1 MENQHLI
8 NALIGGGFAIL
19 GWFARELWGAVK
31 ELRADLVK
39 LREDLPKDYVAKD
52 DYREDI
58 RDIKAMLAKIFEKL
72 DAKWT
77 NEPAAAVRHLRFR
90 QRSN

>member
-39 LREDLPKDYVAKD
+39 LREDLPKEYVAKD

-58 RDIKAMLAKIFEKL
+58 REIKAMLAKIFEKL
-72 DAKWT
+72 DAK
-77 NEPAAAVRHLRFR
+77 VDK
-90 QRSN
+90 

>member
-8 NALIGGGFAIL
+8 NGLLAVGFTVL
-19 GWFARELWGAVK
+19 GWFARELWAAVK
-31 ELRADLVK
+31 ELKADLAS
-39 LREDLPKDYVAKD
+39 LREDLPKEYVAKD

-72 DAKWT
+72 EAK
-77 NEPAAAVRHLRFR
+77 ADK
-90 QRSN
+90 

>member
-8 NALIGGGFAIL
+8 NMFLGIGMTVV

-31 ELRADLVK
+31 ELRADLAT
-39 LREDLPKDYVAKD
+39 LREDLPKEYVAKD

-58 RDIKAMLAKIFEKL
+58 KEIKLLLAKIFEKL
-72 DAKWT
+72 ENKADK
-77 NEPAAAVRHLRFR
+77 
-90 QRSN
+90 

>member
-8 NALIGGGFAIL
+8 NMFLGIGMTVV

-31 ELRADLVK
+31 ELKADLAT
-39 LREDLPKDYVAKD
+39 LREDLPKEYVAKD

-58 RDIKAMLAKIFEKL
+58 REIKAMLAKIFEKL
-72 DAKWT
+72 DAK
-77 NEPAAAVRHLRFR
+77 VDK
-90 QRSN
+90 

>member
-8 NALIGGGFAIL
+8 NMSLGIGMTVV

-31 ELRADLVK
+31 ELRADLAV
-39 LREDLPKDYVAKD
+39 LREDLPKEYVAKD

-58 RDIKAMLAKIFEKL
+58 REIKALLERIFEKL
-72 DAKWT
+72 ENKADK
-77 NEPAAAVRHLRFR
+77 
-90 QRSN
+90 

>member
-8 NALIGGGFAIL
+8 NMFLGIGMTVV

-31 ELRADLVK
+31 ELRADLAA
-39 LREDLPKDYVAKD
+39 LREDLPREYLARN

-58 RDIKAMLAKIFEKL
+58 RDIKTMLAKIFEKL
-72 DAKWT
+72 ENKADK
-77 NEPAAAVRHLRFR
+77 
-90 QRSN
+90 

>member
-1 MENQHLI
+1 MENQHFI

-19 GWFARELWGAVK
+19 GWVAREMWGLVK
-31 ELRADLVK
+31 ELKADLTE
-39 LREDLPKDYVAKD
+39 LREDLPREYVIRS

-72 DAKWT
+72 EAK
-77 NEPAAAVRHLRFR
+77 ADK
-90 QRSN
+90 

>member
-31 ELRADLVK
+31 ELRADLAA
-39 LREDLPKDYVAKD
+39 LREDLPREYLARN

-58 RDIKAMLAKIFEKL
+58 RDIKTMLAKIFEKL
-72 DAKWT
+72 ENKADK
-77 NEPAAAVRHLRFR
+77 
-90 QRSN
+90 

>member
-8 NALIGGGFAIL
+8 NMFLGIGMTVV

-31 ELRADLVK
+31 ELKADLAA
-39 LREDLPKDYVAKD
+39 LREDLPKEYVAKD

-58 RDIKAMLAKIFEKL
+58 REIKLLLAKIFEKL
-72 DAKWT
+72 ENKADK
-77 NEPAAAVRHLRFR
+77 
-90 QRSN
+90 

>member
-8 NALIGGGFAIL
+8 NMFLGIGMTVV

-31 ELRADLVK
+31 ELRTDLAA

-58 RDIKAMLAKIFEKL
+58 REIKALLAKIFEKL
-72 DAKWT
+72 DAK
-77 NEPAAAVRHLRFR
+77 VDK
-90 QRSN
+90 